1 MTPSSHLYAQAERW
15 WRRSL
20 NPWFSRF
27 FSENGFGGFK
37 KPRKMICSGV
47 IQWRVIIPLGSNE
60 PKASELLTLFKM
72 PDRCNACILHASDCC
87 CSSVIFSTLWRL
99 HQSDTGCR
107 LWFSLRTTKNR
118 VTTTTTATIARS
130 QATYVFGNRVSY
142 YDYRLGWYLFVEIP
156 IFSEIRRIDVSVC
169 KFKF

>member
-118 VTTTTTATIARS
+118 VTTTTKHQLYARS
-130 QATYVFGNRVSY
+130 QRCWCSCRHLLCLMGNRLVSY
-142 YDYRLGWYLFVEIP
+142 YYYRLSARWRFLH
-156 IFSEIRRIDVSVC
+156 
-169 KFKF
+169 